1 MPTLKELA
9 EKAKN
14 RKKEFK
20 VDSEKEV
27 IVLPKTDSTAI
38 VVRKLMRNGE
48 IHIDIRTYYF
58 NRSRQD
64 FEPTKKGVMLTLEQ
78 AKQIIDALKEEGAV

>member
-9 EKAKN
+9 ERAKE
-14 RKKEFK
+14 RKKKFS

-27 IVLPKTDSTAI
+27 LVIPKTDATAI
-38 VVRKLMRNGE
+38 VVRRLVRNGQDQ
-48 IHIDIRTYYF
+48 IDIRTYYF
-58 NRSRQD
+58 NKNRQE

-78 AKQIIDALKEEGAV
+78 AKQIIDVLKEEGVG